1 MWKLLFTFMLLMI
14 ATPSKAAEPT
24 WEEMKK
30 LELVFQSLNAIDAVQ
45 TIDCLNR
52 QICYE
57 LNPLMGKHPSTE
69 KVIGFKVAN
78 GIIHYILTKEIY
90 KRNPKSARTF
100 QYISIGI
107 QGSVVA
113 ANMRFAF

>member
-1 MWKLLFTFMLLMI
+1 MLKLLFTFMFLVT

-24 WEEMKK
+24 WKEIKK
-30 LELVFQSLNAIDAVQ
+30 LELVYQSLNAIDTIQ

-52 QICYE
+52 EKCYE
-57 LNPLMGKHPSTE
+57 ANPFLGKYPSTE
-69 KVIGFKVAN
+69 KVIGFKIAN
-78 GIIHYILTKEIY
+78 GVIHYFLTKEIY
-90 KRNPKSARTF
+90 RRNPKAARTF

-113 ANMRFAF
+113 ANMRITF

>member
-1 MWKLLFTFMLLMI
+1 MWKLLFTFIFLVI

-24 WEEMKK
+24 WKEIKK

-52 QICYE
+52 EICYE
-57 LNPLMGKHPSTE
+57 ANPLLGKYPSTE
-69 KVIGFKVAN
+69 EVIKFKVAN
-78 GIIHYILTKEIY
+78 GIIHYIITKEIY
-90 KRNPKSARTF
+90 KRDPKAARTF

-107 QGSVVA
+107 QGSVVT